1 MKAIDYANLIISK
14 KTANENEIL
23 LAKKTIYNIHSYI
36 NFFNEIYSGCLPYQF
51 KSLTE
56 LRDLHQQLKGAHSVF
71 YSKFI
76 EKKLSYDSLTKKLN
90 LMRNTIGNEHI
101 KHGTIPA
108 LTIPEKADLQH
119 FTALIERCTLI
130 FLSIEISNREE
141 YKKLT
146 GNEIINVGIKED
158 FINLVA
164 SVATQA
170 MIDVEEINRDLV
182 PYKKEYEQPFDSY
195 KLIMLTMVS
204 GSLFKVMKENY
215 EPKY

>member
-14 KTANENEIL
+14 KTVNENDIL
-23 LAKKTIYNIHSYI
+23 LSKQTIYNVHTYI

-51 KSLTE
+51 KSLSE
-56 LRDLHQQLKGAHSVF
+56 LRGLHNELKSAHPVF
-71 YSKFI
+71 YSTFV

-90 LMRNTIGNEHI
+90 FMRSIIGNEHI
-101 KHGTIPA
+101 KYGTLPD
-108 LTIPEKADLQH
+108 LTLPEKADLQQ

-146 GNEIINVGIKED
+146 GNEIVNVGIKED

-164 SVATQA
+164 SVTTQA

-182 PYKKEYEQPFDSY
+182 PYKKEYEQPFDHY

-215 EPKY
+215 APEY

>member
-1 MKAIDYANLIISK
+1 MKAIDYANLIVSNKETNEYEASLSK
-14 KTANENEIL
+14 QTM
-23 LAKKTIYNIHSYI
+23 YNIRSHIKILS
-36 NFFNEIYSGCLPYQF
+36 EVYSGSLPYEF
-51 KSLTE
+51 SSLAELRNLKKALKDVHPVFYLKLTE
-56 LRDLHQQLKGAHSVF
+56 KKPSYNSLKKQLNTLRK
-71 YSKFI
+71 
-76 EKKLSYDSLTKKLN
+76 
-90 LMRNTIGNEHI
+90 TIGNEHV

-108 LTIPEKADLQH
+108 LTLPEKAGLQH
-119 FTALIERCTLI
+119 FTALIERCTII
-130 FLSIEISNREE
+130 FLSIEISNIEE

-182 PYKKEYEQPFDSY
+182 PYKKEYEQPLDSY